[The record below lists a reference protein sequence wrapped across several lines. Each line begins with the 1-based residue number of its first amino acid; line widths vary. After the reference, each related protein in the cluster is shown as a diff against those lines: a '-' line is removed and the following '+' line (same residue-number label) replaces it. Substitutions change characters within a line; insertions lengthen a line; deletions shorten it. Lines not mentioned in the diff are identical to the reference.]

1 MIACNNL
8 LLSLIEELD
17 AMPNSKLSFLE
28 KKLRLSEIRI
38 QIEQIKI
45 DISDIK
51 NEIGEKQDYSKM
63 N

>member
-1 MIACNNL
+1 MTPTDLAKW
-8 LLSLIEELD
+8 D
-17 AMPNSKLSFLE
+17 MSFLE